1 VFATDG
7 LTGRFVTR
15 KGLLSGM
22 LPAQSS
28 PEPTPR
34 PSRVIAE
41 ALVQRHGPRR
51 IAIRAAKLGFSV
63 ALTEAIVVACSA
75 AAIDPFLLPQRAS
88 TPAR

>member
-1 VFATDG
+1 
-7 LTGRFVTR
+7 
-15 KGLLSGM
+15 M
-22 LPAQSS
+22 LPAQSQT
-28 PEPTPR
+28 EPLPR

-51 IAIRAAKLGFSV
+51 IAIRAARLGFSV